1 MDRRMRSPLI
11 FVVCVALVGRWLFP
25 ITPAEATAPKAVK
38 LVVTAE
44 TDSLTVHGTLSS
56 FLRHP
61 TDTPPALTASLSATA
76 EVSLSC
82 IDPAGELPSRTLQIE
97 VPVYAVEVP
106 AVIGRDLVIGLD
118 GPLAADLPELL
129 PGLHCPDESSR
140 LQIESVEFVDRR
152 LRIEQDGVAVLIC
165 TLPERDGPITD
176 NRNRRRATRRS

>member
-1 MDRRMRSPLI
+1 MRSPLV
-11 FVVCVALVGRWLFP
+11 FVVCFALVGRWLFTIP
-25 ITPAEATAPKAVK
+25 PAEATAPKAVK

-44 TDSLTVHGTLSS
+44 ADSLTVHGTLSS

-82 IDPAGELPSRTLQIE
+82 IDPAGERPSRTSQIE

-106 AVIGRDLVIGLD
+106 TVLGRDLVIGLD
-118 GPLAADLPELL
+118 GPLAADLPGLQ
-129 PGLHCPDESSR
+129 PALHCPDPRSR

-152 LRIEQDGVAVLIC
+152 LRIEQDGVTVLISS
-165 TLPERDGPITD
+165 LPERDGPVTRD
-176 NRNRRRATRRS
+176 HRPRRRPARRS